1 MPIAALHIRVLA
13 HEALGS
19 FIASIGVTR
28 TSKPKSASILP
39 GRPMT
44 LLRAIV
50 RSRLPARFAPSAV
63 CRGTDRRALSN
74 ERYTKNGAIAA
85 ASGDRDTAIP
95 PKLHAFM
102 AERARARAT
111 SVVEGASHVVMISHS
126 EAVAKVIE
134 DAATAR

>member
-1 MPIAALHIRVLA
+1 
-13 HEALGS
+13 
-19 FIASIGVTR
+19 
-28 TSKPKSASILP
+28 
-39 GRPMT
+39 MT

-50 RSRLPARFAPSAV
+50 RNRLPARFAPSAV

-74 ERYTKNGAIAA
+74 EPYTKNGAIAA